1 MLSKTQ
7 IDNEIIEKIISDLE
21 SLKFGTIQITVHD
34 YQITQIE
41 KIEKHRFQL
50 QKTQDS
56 KKHAN

>member
-7 IDNEIIEKIISDLE
+7 IDNEVIEKIISDLE

-34 YQITQIE
+34 SQITQIE

-50 QKTQDS
+50 QKNQDP